1 MSSEKDNILEFNQ
14 YMKSDKMSYIIY
26 ADTESLIKKQMEVQI
41 IQKILQ
47 QQKLESIFLV
57 DIFNVNYMAFH
68 NIYKKHT
75 LYRGEDCI
83 KKICESLREH
93 AKKIIDFEKKKML
106 PLTKEELKSY
116 QDTKVCYICG
126 KKLLK

>member
-1 MSSEKDNILEFNQ
+1 M
-14 YMKSDKMSYIIY
+14 
-26 ADTESLIKKQMEVQI
+26 
-41 IQKILQ
+41 
-47 QQKLESIFLV
+47 
-57 DIFNVNYMAFH
+57 
-68 NIYKKHT
+68 
-75 LYRGEDCI
+75 

-126 KKLLK
+126 KRVLK